1 MKGILKKAMAAA
13 LVAVM
18 VLSMSGCTEEEQPQT
33 NQPQQEQQQD
43 DGQQPETQQ
52 EQEEQSQQQTVT
64 APSLSQQ
71 LKEAKA
77 KNDDIIGWLK
87 IDDLKVD
94 GAVVQ
99 AENNTKYER
108 LNEWGQYSWTGTY
121 FADYECSF
129 GTRDD
134 LSPNTII
141 YGHSDLTN
149 NPDGP
154 RFSELF
160 RFTEEDFARSTPV
173 ITFAT
178 QEDWMDW
185 EVFAV
190 AEYSTDPRLIQP
202 EPEGGIAALAADVR
216 KESVFDYD
224 VQVGDGDHILT
235 LITCTDDTA
244 VRLVVMARLLDSDA
258 ELPAAAPI
266 ASSDETSQEV

>member
-1 MKGILKKAMAAA
+1 MKKTVAAVAILLLAA
-13 LVAVM
+13 LGGLGYMLFGMEEDPFGPEAVAV
-18 VLSMSGCTEEEQPQT
+18 
-33 NQPQQEQQQD
+33 NQPQL
-43 DGQQPETQQ
+43 GVKSQPKTDADVLEALDY
-52 EQEEQSQQQTVT
+52 EISQNRDT
-64 APSLSQQ
+64 
-71 LKEAKA
+71 
-77 KNDDIIGWLK
+77 IGWLK
-87 IDDLKVD
+87 IPGTKI
-94 GAVVQ
+94 
-99 AENNTKYER
+99 NNSVLQSHDNACYLRQDER
-108 LNEWGQYSWTGTY
+108 RKHSLYGCY

-129 GTRDD
+129 GARDD

-178 QEDWMDW
+178 QGDWMDW

-202 EPEGGIAALAADVR
+202 EPEGGIAALAADAQ
-216 KESVFDYD
+216 KKSVFDYD
-224 VQVGDGDHILT
+224 VQVGEGDHILT
-235 LITCTDDTA
+235 LITCTDEPA

-266 ASSDETSQEV
+266 ASSDESSQEV

>member
-1 MKGILKKAMAAA
+1 MKKTVAAVVILLLAA
-13 LVAVM
+13 LGGLGYVLFGMEEDPFGPEAVAV
-18 VLSMSGCTEEEQPQT
+18 
-33 NQPQQEQQQD
+33 NQPQL
-43 DGQQPETQQ
+43 GVKSQPKTDADVLEALDY
-52 EQEEQSQQQTVT
+52 EISQNRDT
-64 APSLSQQ
+64 
-71 LKEAKA
+71 
-77 KNDDIIGWLK
+77 IGWLK
-87 IDDLKVD
+87 IPGTKI
-94 GAVVQ
+94 
-99 AENNTKYER
+99 NNSVLQSYDNAYYLRQDERRKYS
-108 LNEWGQYSWTGTY
+108 LYGCY

-134 LSPNTII
+134 LSPTTII

-235 LITCTDDTA
+235 LITCTDEPS

-258 ELPAAAPI
+258 ELPAAASI